1 MNNVI
6 YTKLSVFRNL
16 KDYKFVSK
24 LTSEKAEEIE
34 QKVKDVFKDFKYIEN
49 SKKDKKYIEF
59 INKNYFK
66 NANTNCLIDTKN
78 GILINLLNGE
88 HIEICVAQTNLTKAL
103 KKIKECVD
111 TLAKN
116 LNLAYQDNYGYLMS
130 DLTKIGCGLMVES
143 EIYLPSIAELN
154 KIEQIKQ
161 NLKTLGY
168 NLKST
173 KNKKIFN
180 LTSTCALGLTE
191 TEIVEEFEKTLQKL
205 QDIENESAK
214 LIDVNNHDKLV
225 DEAMRAY
232 AILNNAYLLTGEEI
246 NNLLVKVITG
256 LNLNLIDADL
266 INLQK
271 LENLAYNQNNEFMSV
286 TEMKQLAEQT
296 KNILKGE

>member
-24 LTSEKAEEIE
+24 LTSEKAGEIE
-34 QKVKDVFKDFKYIEN
+34 QKVKDVFKDFSYIEN

-88 HIEICVAQTNLTKAL
+88 HIEICVSQTNSTKAL
-103 KKIKECVD
+103 KTIKQCVD

-143 EIYLPSIAELN
+143 EIYLPSITELN

-173 KNKKIFN
+173 SKQVYK

-225 DEAMRAY
+225 DETMRAY
-232 AILNNAYLLTGEEI
+232 AILNNAHLLTSEEI
-246 NNLLVKVITG
+246 NNLLVKIITG
-256 LNLNLIDADL
+256 LNLNMIEIDL
-266 INLQK
+266 KTLQL
-271 LENLAYNQNNEFMSV
+271 LENLAHNQNKEFMSV
-286 TEMKQLAEQT
+286 TEMKDLAKET

>member
-6 YTKLSVFRNL
+6 YTKLSIFRNL
-16 KDYKFVSK
+16 KDYKFVPK
-24 LTSEKAEEIE
+24 LTKEKAEEIE
-34 QKVKDVFKDFKYIEN
+34 QKIKEVFEDFKYIEN

-59 INKNYFK
+59 INTNYFK
-66 NANTNCLIDTKN
+66 NTNTNCLIDAKN
-78 GILINLLNGE
+78 GVLINLLNGE
-88 HIEICVAQTNLTKAL
+88 HVEICVSQSNSTKAL
-103 KKIKECVD
+103 KKIKEYAD

-116 LNLAYQDNYGYLMS
+116 LNLAYQDNYGYLTS

-143 EIYLPSIAELN
+143 EIYLPCITELS
-154 KIEQIKQ
+154 KIEKIKQ

-173 KNKKIFN
+173 SNKQVYK

-214 LIDVNNHDKLV
+214 FLQVDNYDKMV
-225 DEAMRAY
+225 DETMRAY

-246 NNLLVKVITG
+246 NNLLIKIITG
-256 LNLNLIDADL
+256 LNLKMIDLDL
-266 INLQK
+266 VVLQK
-271 LENLAYNQNNEFMSV
+271 LENLAYNQNKEFMSI
-286 TEMKQLAEQT
+286 TEMKDLAQQV